1 MVCTLQI
8 KSTFPHRYVVKPHR
22 GEIAPSSN
30 MEIDVTLLPFHFR
43 ETEKYNDKFLLQVDV
58 NYFYSYKN
66 SSVLLYRTSR
76 TFKTFSFILNLLI
89 GLRIDKN
96 KQRIL
101 ETWFL
106 VDGTKGRIIRTK
118 IKMCIQIQS
127 TRNKC
132 WER

>member
-58 NYFYSYKN
+58 NYYYSYKN
-66 SSVLLYRTSR
+66 SSVN
-76 TFKTFSFILNLLI
+76 F
-89 GLRIDKN
+89 
-96 KQRIL
+96 
-101 ETWFL
+101 
-106 VDGTKGRIIRTK
+106 
-118 IKMCIQIQS
+118 
-127 TRNKC
+127 
-132 WER
+132 